1 MKSFHNS
8 KHTED
13 GLATLVFITLLA
25 IMMLIV
31 IANSAALIHLH
42 REVRLLEQQQV
53 KRLNGSQTNSAPVAL
68 NVIPQNH
75 HE

>member
-1 MKSFHNS
+1 
-8 KHTED
+8 
-13 GLATLVFITLLA
+13 
-25 IMMLIV
+25 MLIV

-53 KRLNGSQTNSAPVAL
+53 KRLNGSQTNSVPVAL
-68 NVIPQNH
+68 NITSPNR